1 MLLTAAIIL
10 ALAVSGTFEALIRYM
25 SFFTLIVDGIVLSS
39 IFALRRR
46 APMANRP
53 FRVPA
58 YPLVPALAV
67 VLYAV
72 VLIIITVTQPKLAL
86 IAVGLLSLVAIGS
99 WVSVKKPPTPVALPS
114 LN

>member
-1 MLLTAAIIL
+1 
-10 ALAVSGTFEALIRYM
+10 
-25 SFFTLIVDGIVLSS
+25 
-39 IFALRRR
+39 
-46 APMANRP
+46 
-53 FRVPA
+53 
-58 YPLVPALAV
+58 LVPALAV

-99 WVSVKKPPTPVALPS
+99 WVSVKKPATPVALPS